1 MIKRRIVGLLACFA
15 FALASASFVE
25 ASSIYVQTT
34 PSGATTIPGL
44 VGSTVI
50 TFESVTPG
58 TYSTLT
64 LSGVTFT
71 PDDSNLMWVDG
82 AYAGNYNTFGQSLHN
97 NYDPKSFNTL
107 NINFNGTTSGF
118 GFFWGASDT
127 QWYLN
132 AYNSSDSLIES
143 FALPIT
149 SFSNAGDFVGLLDPG
164 IASATLVGT
173 GSDYIF
179 VDNFEFNG
187 TSSTT
192 TVPEPGSLS
201 LLGTGLLA
209 IVGVV
214 RRRFAR

>member
-1 MIKRRIVGLLACFA
+1 MIKRRILGLLACLA

-25 ASSIYVQTT
+25 ASSIYVLTT

-50 TFESVTPG
+50 DFESTTPG
-58 TYSTLT
+58 TYTTLT

-71 PDDSNLMWVDG
+71 PDGSNLMWVDN
-82 AYAGNYNTFGQSLHN
+82 AYAGQYNNFGQSLHN
-97 NYDPKSFNTL
+97 NYDPLSFNTL

-118 GFFWGASDT
+118 GFFWGASDST
-127 QWYLN
+127 WVLN
-132 AYNSSDSLIES
+132 AYDSSHSLIES
-143 FALPIT
+143 FTLPIT
-149 SFSNAGDFVGLLDPG
+149 SFSNAGDFVGLVDPG

-187 TSSTT
+187 KGT
-192 TVPEPGSLS
+192 TVPEPSSFLLFGSGI
-201 LLGTGLLA
+201 LGM
-209 IVGVV
+209 VGVL
-214 RRRFAR
+214 RRKLNR